1 HTLDAAEKILDP
13 MKQRQDIV
21 PVYSEMLFQ
30 KARMLGLQGEFG
42 AAEKILNTSTR
53 YLRRNK
59 VDRNEENVPLAE
71 LLAEIYIHTGQYA
84 EAEGVLKEAITT
96 SEAKFGVNNRRILA
110 ARLAWGRLKLQQG
123 DYASAMEIAEL
134 VEERASVVFS
144 KTALQHA
151 SALMLKAETSTSLG
165 DHQQAATDI
174 TKALQG
180 YTDILGERHF
190 EVAQMY
196 AKLAMALFADN
207 SANAHVHQYL
217 QKAAKIIEDRLGIET
232 PAYAQLLTYT
242 AYLNIAEGKYPEA
255 FKNLEAAEKVWVKK
269 VGKRNNVNAATINL
283 LLGDVHYNLYD
294 YRKARQHYQKSA
306 RLFERYFNDSHPE
319 YVTVLA
325 KTSRLEYMEGN
336 EKRAIALMETV
347 MAHYDR
353 YIQAF
358 FPVLSEREKTRF
370 WNSIK
375 EDYELYNSLI
385 IKNISNQ
392 NDKAIAKLY
401 DNALNTKA
409 LLLNTSIRQ
418 RQNIVNS
425 GDEQLA

>member
-1 HTLDAAEKILDP
+1 QVKQHKFTDGFENLAQQLKLSSGLYGEDGAIYHLMAMQRAAHLFEYTDELQDVAIVIESSYKGVLENELLPQHGDYVKLRKLLVQYYSTTDQYELALKTLEDAIAATRTKPNNGHAYGQQLVQLANLLYKMGRLEEVNHTLDAAEKILDP

-144 KTALQHA
+144 KNALQHA

-174 TKALQG
+174 TKALQV

-242 AYLNIAEGKYPEA
+242 A
-255 FKNLEAAEKVWVKK
+255 
-269 VGKRNNVNAATINL
+269 
-283 LLGDVHYNLYD
+283 
-294 YRKARQHYQKSA
+294 
-306 RLFERYFNDSHPE
+306 
-319 YVTVLA
+319 
-325 KTSRLEYMEGN
+325 
-336 EKRAIALMETV
+336 
-347 MAHYDR
+347 
-353 YIQAF
+353 
-358 FPVLSEREKTRF
+358 
-370 WNSIK
+370 
-375 EDYELYNSLI
+375 
-385 IKNISNQ
+385 
-392 NDKAIAKLY
+392 
-401 DNALNTKA
+401 
-409 LLLNTSIRQ
+409 
-418 RQNIVNS
+418 
-425 GDEQLA
+425 